1 MSSGS
6 NSQVGEAT
14 EHPTINFTATIPTF
28 SSVWERAV
36 RSRADETFL
45 IFEDP
50 RGRVTQ
56 WTYQAFDSQ
65 VQRVAARLNAEGVGA
80 GSCVHLA
87 LTNCPT
93 FVAVWLA
100 ANRLG
105 AWIVPADPMGK
116 EPEFAEQIERTS
128 PTVGFCSTS
137 RSAQYRAGVANAAAV
152 ASVPAVLAGSAP
164 PEAMTVIEI
173 DETDATFEPFA
184 ETEFTAWATPEPT
197 DLAAVMFTSGT
208 TGRPKGV
215 SVTQANYAF
224 AGKIMAQAADLTP
237 EDRQLVVLPL
247 FHANAQYYSF
257 ASAIWTG
264 ASVALMH
271 TFSASG
277 FLPQAARHQATC
289 ASLFAAPLRMILA
302 RGGPVQ
308 GLKLR
313 HCWFA
318 QNLADDQYQTICDWF
333 GCRPRQLYGMT
344 ETIPAVLTD
353 GPGDPRPDSMGFVT
367 AGCEVEIHNPDGMR
381 CTADEL
387 GEVVVK
393 GTPGVTIFGGYF
405 EDPATTAANYRGE
418 WFRTGDRAWH
428 DTEGRFFFDGRRSDV
443 LKVSGENV
451 STVEIE
457 AVLCAHPLVL
467 EASVIGAPDPIRN
480 EVPMAFVVP
489 ADTTNPPENE
499 DLLQWCDRRLSKHK
513 QPHQI
518 TLLSELPRT
527 SVGKIRKFMLKQ
539 GAGV

>member
-1 MSSGS
+1 M
-6 NSQVGEAT
+6 T
-14 EHPTINFTATIPTF
+14 ETAMLAETALIPTF

-36 RSRADETFL
+36 RARPHEVFL

-50 RGRVTQ
+50 HGQVTQ
-56 WTYQAFDSQ
+56 WTYQEFDLQ
-65 VQRVAARLNAEGVGA
+65 VQRVAARLHAEGVGV

-105 AWIVPADPMGK
+105 AWIVPADPMGR

-128 PTVGFCSTS
+128 PTVGLCSTS
-137 RSAQYRAGVANAAAV
+137 RRAAYVSAVANAAAV

-164 PEAMTVIEI
+164 AAAVTVIEI
-173 DETDATFEPFA
+173 DEADASFAPFPQA
-184 ETEFTAWATPEPT
+184 TFTAWAEPEPT
-197 DLAAVMFTSGT
+197 DVAAVIFTSGT

-224 AGKIMAQAADLTP
+224 AGKAMAQAAGLRA

-257 ASAIWTG
+257 ASAIWAG

-277 FLPQAARHQATC
+277 FLPQAARHGATC
-289 ASLFAAPLRMILA
+289 ASLFAAPMRMILA
-302 RGGPVQ
+302 RGGPVD

-318 QNLADDQYQTICDWF
+318 QNLADDQYRTICDWF

-353 GPGDPRPDSMGFVT
+353 TPANPRGDSMGFVT
-367 AGCEVEIHNPDGMR
+367 PGCEVEIHDSDGIQVK
-381 CTADEL
+381 AGEL
-387 GEVVVK
+387 GEVVVR
-393 GTPGVTIFGGYF
+393 GTTGVTIFGGYF
-405 EDPATTAANYRGE
+405 DDPATTADNYRGE
-418 WFRTGDRAWH
+418 WFRTGDRAWR
-428 DTEGRFFFDGRRSDV
+428 DETGRFFFDGRRSDV
-443 LKVSGENV
+443 LKVAGENV

-457 AVLCAHPLVL
+457 SVLCAHPLVL
-467 EASVIGAPDPIRN
+467 EASVVGTPDPIRD
-480 EVPMAFVVP
+480 EVPVAFVVA
-489 ADTTNPPENE
+489 ADAANPPEAE
-499 DLLQWCDRRLSKHK
+499 DLLKWCGDRLSKHK
-513 QPHQI
+513 QPRGV
-518 TLLSELPRT
+518 TMLSELPRT
-527 SVGKIRKFMLKQ
+527 SVGKIRKFLLEDSAKQ
-539 GAGV
+539 GVGV